1 MSETIT
7 LYSTLWGDLDSN
19 RVLDVADV
27 VRFNTLWPNVDLAPI
42 DSNRVHEPPHYAP
55 KLDSE
60 ANLDDL
66 YIFSRMWNWYYETY
80 IPTMLM
86 ALGNNVDVSATY
98 SGGQLRI
105 QLPENTSA
113 GQIIF
118 TDLNY
123 DIINV
128 SGSNSSMQNFV
139 LVNEDSAIGVKAY
152 TFAALGGSLDSVFS
166 INMTLH
172 TETDYNQGLQV
183 RFYDQEGKEILA
195 GIALLKIT
203 PVPVHYALE
212 QNYPNPFNPT
222 TTIRFEL
229 PEDAHTRIAIY
240 DLLGREIVLLENRP
254 FHAGYHQVI
263 WQGRDTYG
271 NTVPSGMYFYRM
283 EANGFSS
290 TRKMVFL
297 K

>member
-1 MSETIT
+1 
-7 LYSTLWGDLDSN
+7 
-19 RVLDVADV
+19 LDVADV
-27 VRFNTLWPNVDLAPI
+27 VRFNTLWPDIDLAP
-42 DSNRVHEPPHYAP
+42 VEHEPPHYAP
-55 KLDSE
+55 NLDGE
-60 ANLDDL
+60 ANLRDL
-66 YIFSRMWNWYYETY
+66 SIFSRMWNWYYKTY

-86 ALGNNVDVSATY
+86 TSGNNVDVSATY

-128 SGSNSSMQNFV
+128 SGASSSAQHFV
-139 LVNEDSAIGVKAY
+139 LVNEDSLIGVKAY
-152 TFAALGGSLDSVFS
+152 TFATLGETLDSVFV
-166 INMTLH
+166 IDMVLD
-172 TETDYNQGLQV
+172 TETDYNQGIQV
-183 RFYDQEGKEILA
+183 RFHDQEGKEILA
-195 GIALLKIT
+195 GTALLKII
-203 PVPVHYALE
+203 PVPARYALG

-222 TTIRFEL
+222 TTIHFEL

-254 FHAGYHQVI
+254 FNAGYHQVV
-263 WQGRDTYG
+263 WQGRDKYG
-271 NTVPSGMYFYRM
+271 NAIPSGMYFYRM

>member
-1 MSETIT
+1 
-7 LYSTLWGDLDSN
+7 
-19 RVLDVADV
+19 
-27 VRFNTLWPNVDLAPI
+27 
-42 DSNRVHEPPHYAP
+42 
-55 KLDSE
+55 
-60 ANLDDL
+60 
-66 YIFSRMWNWYYETY
+66 
-80 IPTMLM
+80 
-86 ALGNNVDVSATY
+86 
-98 SGGQLRI
+98 
-105 QLPENTSA
+105 
-113 GQIIF
+113 
-118 TDLNY
+118 
-123 DIINV
+123 
-128 SGSNSSMQNFV
+128 
-139 LVNEDSAIGVKAY
+139 
-152 TFAALGGSLDSVFS
+152 
-166 INMTLH
+166 MTLH

-195 GIALLKIT
+195 GTALLKIT
-203 PVPVHYALE
+203 PVPARYALG

-271 NTVPSGMYFYRM
+271 NAVSSGMYIYRM